1 MWLFSWKGRSDES
14 MKRQSCDVLV
24 IGAGAAGLAAAAKA
38 REMGVETVVLLDEK
52 EDAGGVLPQ
61 CIHPGF
67 GLHYLKEDLTGP
79 EFAIRLYE
87 KARSVGVEV
96 FSSSY
101 VMEFLAS
108 ENKKKMTVLAPDGL
122 LEFHCR
128 TVIFATGARERH
140 SFEIGIVGDR
150 PAGVYTAGEA
160 QTMMDLY
167 GVMPGQEIAVIGSG
181 DVGLIMARRFALQ
194 GADVKAVIEML
205 PYPGGLARNVQQCL
219 LDFGIPLCLS
229 RKAVRILGKKRVEG
243 LTGVEVDEN
252 LNDVPGT
259 EFEVKCDTVVVSA
272 GLIPRTELLERAGAE
287 MDPATRSVVVN
298 ELFETSIPGV
308 FAAGNALVIN
318 DLVDYAAMQGETAA
332 AGAVDFIWNGRILS
346 GHRWQ
351 VVKGRNIRV
360 LVPQHVSGERDA
372 FFYGRVSEPEENV
385 YLRVPEVGKELF
397 QLRVKPPEML
407 TFKILRES
415 FERLRDDKLTV
426 TVEPRE

>member
-1 MWLFSWKGRSDES
+1 
-14 MKRQSCDVLV
+14 MKRQTCDVLV

-38 REMGVETVVLLDEK
+38 REMGAETVALLDEK

-87 KARSVGVEV
+87 KARSVGVKV
-96 FSSSY
+96 FSSAY

-108 ENKKKMTVLAPDGL
+108 KDKKKVTMLAPSGL

-128 TVIFATGARERH
+128 MVIFATGARERH
-140 SFEIGIVGDR
+140 SFEIGIGGNR

-167 GVMPGQEIAVIGSG
+167 GVMPGREIAIVGSG

-194 GADVKAVIEML
+194 GADVKAVLEML

-219 LDFGIPLCLS
+219 LDFGIPLCLG
-229 RKAVRILGKKRVEG
+229 RKAVTILGKKRVGG
-243 LTGVEVDEN
+243 LTGVQVDEN
-252 LNDVPGT
+252 LNDVAGT

-272 GLIPRTELLERAGAE
+272 GLIPRTELLEQAGAE

-298 ELFETSIPGV
+298 DLFETSIPGV
-308 FAAGNALVIN
+308 FAAGNVLVIN

-332 AGAVDFIWNGRILS
+332 AGAVDFIRNEGISSGR
-346 GHRWQ
+346 WMQ
-351 VVKGRNIRV
+351 VAKGRNVRV
-360 LVPQHVSGERDA
+360 LVPQCVSGERDV
-372 FFYGRVSEPEENV
+372 FFYGRVAKPEENV

-407 TFKILRES
+407 TFKIPQKS
-415 FERLRDDKLTV
+415 FESLKADKLTV
-426 TVEPRE
+426 TVEPRMRRRRERKN

>member
-1 MWLFSWKGRSDES
+1 
-14 MKRQSCDVLV
+14 MKRQTCDVLV

-38 REMGVETVVLLDEK
+38 KEMGTETVFVLDEK

-79 EFAIRLYE
+79 EFAVRLQE
-87 KARSVGVEV
+87 SAKSVGVKV
-96 FSSSY
+96 LNSAY
-101 VMEFLAS
+101 AMEFVARS
-108 ENKKKMTVLAPDGL
+108 DKKMVTVVGPEGL

-167 GVMPGQEIAVIGSG
+167 GVMPGKEIAVVGSG

-194 GADVKAVIEML
+194 GADVKAVIEIL

-243 LTGVEVDEN
+243 LTVVEVDEN

-272 GLIPRTELLERAGAE
+272 GLIPRIELLERAGAE
-287 MDPATRSVVVN
+287 MDPATKSVVVN
-298 ELFETSIPGV
+298 ELLETSIPGV
-308 FAAGNALVIN
+308 FAAGNALIIN

-332 AGAVDFIWNGRILS
+332 AGAVEFIRNQGVSSGR
-346 GHRWQ
+346 WMP
-351 VVKGRNIRV
+351 VVKGRNIRA
-360 LVPQHVSGERDA
+360 LVPQCVSGEREA
-372 FFYGRVSEPEENV
+372 IFYGRVSEPEENV
-385 YLRVPEVGKELF
+385 HLRVPEVGKELF

-407 TFKILRES
+407 TLNILKES
-415 FERLRDDKLTV
+415 FEMLRDDKLTV

>member
-1 MWLFSWKGRSDES
+1 
-14 MKRQSCDVLV
+14 MKRQTCDVLV

-38 REMGVETVVLLDEK
+38 KEMGAETVFLLDEK

-79 EFAIRLYE
+79 EFAVRLHE
-87 KARSVGVEV
+87 SAKSVGVKIV
-96 FSSSY
+96 NSAY
-101 VMEFLAS
+101 VMEFLARS
-108 ENKKKMTVLAPDGL
+108 GKKKVTVVGPERL
-122 LEFHCR
+122 LEFHCK
-128 TVIFATGARERH
+128 TVVFATGARERH
-140 SFEIGIVGDR
+140 SFEIGIVGGR

-167 GVMPGQEIAVIGSG
+167 GVMPGREIAVVGSG

-194 GADVKAVIEML
+194 GANVKAVIEIL

-243 LTGVEVDEN
+243 LTVAEVDEN

-272 GLIPRTELLERAGAE
+272 GLIPRTELLERAGAD
-287 MDPATRSVVVN
+287 MDPATKSVVVN

-308 FAAGNALVIN
+308 FAAGNALIIN

-332 AGAVDFIWNGRILS
+332 TGAVAFIRNGGILS
-346 GHRWQ
+346 GRWLP
-351 VVKGRNIRV
+351 VVKGRNMRA
-360 LVPQHVSGERDA
+360 LVPQQVSGERDA
-372 FFYGRVSEPEENV
+372 FFYGRVSEPEEKV
-385 YLRVPEVGKELF
+385 YLRVPEVGKELL

-407 TFKILRES
+407 TFKILQKS
-415 FERLRDDKLTV
+415 FEMLRGDKLTV